1 MGLTLIP
8 VGKRIEYTN
17 WLISGHMGSKRMVL
31 ICFNHMDEDWST
43 VHGQHLKENQKEW
56 MLCQQDQMST
66 TADISDS
73 SEETQYGSL
82 SINFGTGKEGTKY

>member
-43 VHGQHLKENQKEW
+43 VHGQHLKENGT
-56 MLCQQDQMST
+56 MLPKRMDALRDQ
-66 TADISDS
+66 
-73 SEETQYGSL
+73 ETEHKSK
-82 SINFGTGKEGTKY
+82 T